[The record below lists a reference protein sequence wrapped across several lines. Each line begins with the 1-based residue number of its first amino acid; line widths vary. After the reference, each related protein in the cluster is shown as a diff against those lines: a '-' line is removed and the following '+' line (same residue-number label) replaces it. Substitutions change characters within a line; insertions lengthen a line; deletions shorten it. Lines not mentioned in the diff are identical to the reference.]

1 MRILIITQY
10 FWPENFNI
18 NSLSLELKNNGHDVI
33 VLTGLPNY
41 PSGKITSKY
50 SFWKNNNE
58 IWNDIKIYRSKLLPR
73 FSGKGIYLFLN
84 YISFTLL
91 ASIKLILCAFK
102 LSWI

>member
-10 FWPENFNI
+10 FWPENFKI

-50 SFWKNNNE
+50 SFWKIIMKSGMILKFIDQNYYQ
-58 IWNDIKIYRSKLLPR
+58 DIQEKELIYS
-73 FSGKGIYLFLN
+73 
-84 YISFTLL
+84 
-91 ASIKLILCAFK
+91 
-102 LSWI
+102 